1 MRAPEMIQSQELSS
15 PKIDSVDHPNTFSTD
30 NSSGVIRPDLQR
42 FPSISSTGE
51 VDQVPNNE

>member
-1 MRAPEMIQSQELSS
+1 MIQSQELSS